1 MAVRFLLRTFG
12 GAIGH
17 SSEAM
22 ARRGRCCTRLAETLV
37 TAAELAVFDVGNLAW
52 AQSSQVESS
61 RVVEGR

>member
-22 ARRGRCCTRLAETLV
+22 ALGGGAALASLKR
-37 TAAELAVFDVGNLAW
+37 
-52 AQSSQVESS
+52 S
-61 RVVEGR
+61 

>member
-17 SSEAM
+17 SSEAP
-22 ARRGRCCTRLAETLV
+22 RGRCCTRLAETLV